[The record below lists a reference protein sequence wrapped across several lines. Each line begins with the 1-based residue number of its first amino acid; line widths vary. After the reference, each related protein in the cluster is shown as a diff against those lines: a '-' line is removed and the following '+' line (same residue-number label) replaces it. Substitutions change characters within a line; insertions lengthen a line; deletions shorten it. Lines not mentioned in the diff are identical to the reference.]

1 MPRPAPA
8 TLAPAVLAGDRRA
21 AARALT
27 FVENGL
33 EGADALVDALYPHT
47 GRAWRLG
54 ITGPPGAGKSTL
66 TDRLVAAFRQQGKTV
81 AVVAVDPS
89 SPFTGG
95 ALLGDRVRMTAGIG
109 DAGVFVRSLAAR
121 GALGGLSLTTEAACD
136 VLDAAG
142 FDVILVET
150 VGVGQGEIDVAQAA
164 DTVLVVLVPA
174 SGDAVQAM
182 KAGLMEVADLFA
194 VNKADQ
200 PEAALLVRALGSML
214 RLRTRGFRSL
224 SSDGALAEGHPD
236 VPPIVKT
243 SATKNEGIGDLVAA
257 LDAHRAALQEAG
269 AWDARRDERL
279 KRRVRELV
287 EVELER
293 RFWTPERRAALGD
306 AVATLDGADRAP
318 HRLADAVL
326 AGTLNDSERA
336 GSGAGR

>member
-1 MPRPAPA
+1 M
-8 TLAPAVLAGDRRA
+8 LAGDRRA

-27 FVENGL
+27 LVENGL
-33 EGADALVDALYPHT
+33 GGAADLVDRLYPHT
-47 GRAWRLG
+47 GRAWRIG

-66 TDRLVAAFRQQGKTV
+66 TDRLVAAFRAQGKTV

-121 GALGGLSLTTEAACD
+121 GALGGLSLAAEAACD
-136 VLDAAG
+136 VLDAAS
-142 FDVILVET
+142 FDVVLVET

-214 RLRTRGFRSL
+214 RLRTRGPRSL
-224 SSDGALAEGHPD
+224 GPDPPHPD
-236 VPPIVKT
+236 VPPIVQT
-243 SATKNEGIGDLVAA
+243 SATKNTGIEELVAA
-257 LDAHRAALQEAG
+257 LAGHRAALEAAG
-269 AWDARRDERL
+269 AWERQREERL

-287 EVELER
+287 EIELER
-293 RFWTPERRAALGD
+293 RFWTPERRSALAT
-306 AVATLDGADRAP
+306 AVATLDGAARAP
-318 HRLADAVL
+318 HGLAASVLAAADA
-326 AGTLNDSERA
+326 AG
-336 GSGAGR
+336 G

>member
-1 MPRPAPA
+1 MPRPRPE
-8 TLAPAVLAGDRRA
+8 TLAAAVLAGDRRA

-27 FVENGL
+27 AVENGL
-33 EGADALVDALYPHT
+33 DGAADLVDQLYPRT
-47 GRAWRLG
+47 GGAWRIG

-66 TDRLVAAFRQQGKTV
+66 TDRLVAAFRAQNKTV

-95 ALLGDRVRMTAGIG
+95 ALLGDRVRMTSGIG
-109 DAGVFVRSLAAR
+109 DDGVFVRSLAAR

-142 FDVILVET
+142 FDVLLVET

-200 PEAALLVRALGSML
+200 PEASLLVRALGSML
-214 RLRTRGFRSL
+214 RLRTRSHRSPQGQGRL
-224 SSDGALAEGHPD
+224 PSPDEHHPD
-236 VPPIVKT
+236 IPVIVKT
-243 SATKNEGIGDLVAA
+243 SATKNEGIDRLVEA
-257 LDAHRAALQEAG
+257 LAEHRAALESAG
-269 AWDARRDERL
+269 VWDERRDERL

-293 RFWTPERRAALGD
+293 RFWTSERRSALAE
-306 AVATLDGADRAP
+306 AVATLDGADRSP
-318 HRLADAVL
+318 HRLAGAVL
-326 AGTLNDSERA
+326 ESASGRSEG
-336 GSGAGR
+336 GS